1 MLSVFAIS
9 AQGLVGFSP
18 RSVTRS
24 SLSTLSA
31 SASVDAKLYADAQRT
46 AILAASVDDAI
57 VEKVNSLHGSLVD
70 ALAEVDAAKASI
82 AELEAESVAA
92 AAKSRLLAEQRDG
105 FEEKFMW
112 RDAQASSLAAE
123 AATAKKN
130 EIALGERLS
139 SAEGALVL
147 KQSVLKETEA
157 ALAAARADH
166 AEAATALAE
175 LKEVL
180 GEAEREIMWKDAQ
193 YSTLS
198 GEKTTA
204 ETQLATTSAALA
216 ALRDATTALEKK
228 LAIAIADAAA
238 SEAAIGADLRAP
250 PAEQI
255 RGAFS
260 VLRSAI
266 PSQAKITAAETR
278 AVVAA
283 KRAVI
288 AEKAAAVPPAIT
300 SAAAATTAAAASTT
314 ASWKSGVK
322 AWVASM
328 GPTEAEKM
336 AAAEAAAKKK
346 FLASMEAPS
355 FGPSPPSATAV
366 FIGRVREVTASVKAV
381 VAAATASAVDKAA
394 AVPPAVAAA
403 TSAAYVSTV
412 STAFDT
418 AAAVKAWAEPTAA
431 EVAAAAA
438 KKEAAAMEAAKK
450 KFLASIETPSFG
462 PSPPSA
468 AELAIAVCQTQLAP
482 ITAAC
487 RAQLKTMRLKVASAV
502 AACKAF
508 AAAWSPKEAGE
519 VMTVCMA
526 GVYLWAVDGAKG
538 VGGLATK
545 AATGV
550 RTFAAKRL
558 EAMQPTAADDAAAAK
573 KKWLADLEARSF
585 GPKAVSS
592 AKEIEVSA
600 DLAGVITKLFSS
612 PIERD
617 YAGEVKVV
625 AQPAFGI

>member
-1 MLSVFAIS
+1 MCFATS
-9 AQGLVGFSP
+9 AFGLVAFSP

-70 ALAEVDAAKASI
+70 ALAEVDAA
-82 AELEAESVAA
+82 SVAA

-228 LAIAIADAAA
+228 LDVAIADAAA

-300 SAAAATTAAAASTT
+300 SAAASTT

-328 GPTEAEKM
+328 GPT
-336 AAAEAAAKKK
+336 
-346 FLASMEAPS
+346 
-355 FGPSPPSATAV
+355 
-366 FIGRVREVTASVKAV
+366 
-381 VAAATASAVDKAA
+381 
-394 AVPPAVAAA
+394 
-403 TSAAYVSTV
+403 
-412 STAFDT
+412 
-418 AAAVKAWAEPTAA
+418 
-431 EVAAAAA
+431 
-438 KKEAAAMEAAKK
+438 
-450 KFLASIETPSFG
+450 
-462 PSPPSA
+462 
-468 AELAIAVCQTQLAP
+468 
-482 ITAAC
+482 
-487 RAQLKTMRLKVASAV
+487 
-502 AACKAF
+502 
-508 AAAWSPKEAGE
+508 
-519 VMTVCMA
+519 
-526 GVYLWAVDGAKG
+526 
-538 VGGLATK
+538 
-545 AATGV
+545 
-550 RTFAAKRL
+550 
-558 EAMQPTAADDAAAAK
+558 
-573 KKWLADLEARSF
+573 
-585 GPKAVSS
+585 
-592 AKEIEVSA
+592 
-600 DLAGVITKLFSS
+600 
-612 PIERD
+612 
-617 YAGEVKVV
+617 
-625 AQPAFGI
+625 

>member
-1 MLSVFAIS
+1 MFLATS
-9 AQGLVGFSP
+9 AFGLVGFSP

-70 ALAEVDAAKASI
+70 ALAE
-82 AELEAESVAA
+82 
-92 AAKSRLLAEQRDG
+92 
-105 FEEKFMW
+105 
-112 RDAQASSLAAE
+112 AE

-198 GEKTTA
+198 GEKTT
-204 ETQLATTSAALA
+204 
-216 ALRDATTALEKK
+216 DV
-228 LAIAIADAAA
+228 AIADAAA

-322 AWVASM
+322 AWGASM

-468 AELAIAVCQTQLAP
+468 AELAIAVCQTQ
-482 ITAAC
+482 
-487 RAQLKTMRLKVASAV
+487 
-502 AACKAF
+502 
-508 AAAWSPKEAGE
+508 
-519 VMTVCMA
+519 
-526 GVYLWAVDGAKG
+526 
-538 VGGLATK
+538 
-545 AATGV
+545 
-550 RTFAAKRL
+550 
-558 EAMQPTAADDAAAAK
+558 
-573 KKWLADLEARSF
+573 
-585 GPKAVSS
+585 
-592 AKEIEVSA
+592 
-600 DLAGVITKLFSS
+600 
-612 PIERD
+612 
-617 YAGEVKVV
+617 
-625 AQPAFGI
+625 

>member
-1 MLSVFAIS
+1 MFFATS
-9 AQGLVGFSP
+9 AFGLVGFSP

-46 AILAASVDDAI
+46 AILAATVDDAI

-105 FEEKFMW
+105 FEEKYMW

-216 ALRDATTALEKK
+216 ALRDATTVLEKK
-228 LAIAIADAAA
+228 LDVAIADAAA

-300 SAAAATTAAAASTT
+300 SAAAATTA
-314 ASWKSGVK
+314 SWESGVK

-336 AAAEAAAKKK
+336 A
-346 FLASMEAPS
+346 
-355 FGPSPPSATAV
+355 
-366 FIGRVREVTASVKAV
+366 
-381 VAAATASAVDKAA
+381 
-394 AVPPAVAAA
+394 
-403 TSAAYVSTV
+403 
-412 STAFDT
+412 
-418 AAAVKAWAEPTAA
+418 
-431 EVAAAAA
+431 
-438 KKEAAAMEAAKK
+438 
-450 KFLASIETPSFG
+450 
-462 PSPPSA
+462 
-468 AELAIAVCQTQLAP
+468 
-482 ITAAC
+482 
-487 RAQLKTMRLKVASAV
+487 
-502 AACKAF
+502 
-508 AAAWSPKEAGE
+508 
-519 VMTVCMA
+519 
-526 GVYLWAVDGAKG
+526 
-538 VGGLATK
+538 
-545 AATGV
+545 
-550 RTFAAKRL
+550 
-558 EAMQPTAADDAAAAK
+558 
-573 KKWLADLEARSF
+573 
-585 GPKAVSS
+585 
-592 AKEIEVSA
+592 
-600 DLAGVITKLFSS
+600 
-612 PIERD
+612 
-617 YAGEVKVV
+617 
-625 AQPAFGI
+625 

>member
-9 AQGLVGFSP
+9 APGLVGFSG
-18 RSVTRS
+18 RHVTRS

-31 SASVDAKLYADAQRT
+31 TASADAKLYADAQRT
-46 AILAASVDDAI
+46 AVLAASVDDAI

-216 ALRDATTALEKK
+216 AP
-228 LAIAIADAAA
+228 
-238 SEAAIGADLRAP
+238 SEAAIGADLRAL

-260 VLRSAI
+260 VFRSAI
-266 PSQAKITAAETR
+266 P
-278 AVVAA
+278 
-283 KRAVI
+283 
-288 AEKAAAVPPAIT
+288 
-300 SAAAATTAAAASTT
+300 
-314 ASWKSGVK
+314 
-322 AWVASM
+322 
-328 GPTEAEKM
+328 
-336 AAAEAAAKKK
+336 
-346 FLASMEAPS
+346 
-355 FGPSPPSATAV
+355 
-366 FIGRVREVTASVKAV
+366 
-381 VAAATASAVDKAA
+381 
-394 AVPPAVAAA
+394 
-403 TSAAYVSTV
+403 
-412 STAFDT
+412 
-418 AAAVKAWAEPTAA
+418 
-431 EVAAAAA
+431 
-438 KKEAAAMEAAKK
+438 
-450 KFLASIETPSFG
+450 
-462 PSPPSA
+462 
-468 AELAIAVCQTQLAP
+468 
-482 ITAAC
+482 
-487 RAQLKTMRLKVASAV
+487 
-502 AACKAF
+502 
-508 AAAWSPKEAGE
+508 
-519 VMTVCMA
+519 
-526 GVYLWAVDGAKG
+526 
-538 VGGLATK
+538 
-545 AATGV
+545 
-550 RTFAAKRL
+550 
-558 EAMQPTAADDAAAAK
+558 
-573 KKWLADLEARSF
+573 
-585 GPKAVSS
+585 
-592 AKEIEVSA
+592 
-600 DLAGVITKLFSS
+600 
-612 PIERD
+612 
-617 YAGEVKVV
+617 
-625 AQPAFGI
+625 